1 MAPGRRRGA
10 KGVKAMSE
18 LSLGDLVLAKVKG
31 FPAWPAKISRPE
43 DWQRASDPKKCFVQ
57 FFGTAEIAFV
67 APVDIQIFTNEAK
80 NKLSARCLGKTVKYF
95 AQAVKDIC
103 EEFEELQ
110 RKNLSGVRDDSTQT
124 HSPEAHSVDSVVD
137 EVLDVDQNNGIAPE
151 CKLETKESDDLDSG
165 LEHRAHKQDEVECL
179 DVKPYLSNDVNC
191 RLSSPV
197 SLRKNNKLSLNHN
210 NVVKD
215 SPSVS
220 SPSHHSLKREDS
232 LDSNVKG
239 RLTDDSQNELTNGHR
254 PKLAMGSKKK
264 SPGAVLRSGGSAV
277 PHDHKGE
284 VMRRKIASGDSMKLS
299 SPDIPKLHLEVSS
312 QKREKRLV
320 KEERQYEAVHGVQ
333 QDAKVNFESHGDVNP
348 RKKMKVQHG
357 SEKKGSHT
365 NEISSPAK
373 ISKPADTG
381 KDANLIKAQINSKS
395 YSRGPNNALDDKMAG
410 KDPKRFT
417 SGGKA
422 EVLPIRLPIVSNTE
436 FDNNLP
442 RIKRHQREPET
453 MSGENRPGTSVSHK
467 TDSIVSN
474 PSKVISP
481 VVQLPLKR
489 RSVRICGDDD
499 DELPKTP
506 VHGRTNKVSVTPRIL
521 DSKRKSVVHGE
532 KPVHES
538 QVLRNSREVD
548 TVLKEQ
554 VQFNRAMHKL
564 LSPAAQQ
571 GMEKRTR
578 ESSAAQPQKL
588 DSEKLTPMEVTLIP
602 VSPKRSSQPVGGER
616 VSGEL
621 ESTQPNKAPS
631 NDFRK
636 KTQAGDEKN
645 VASYD
650 RSNLYPNQLLSERS
664 KQPYSGEKKNTAL
677 KLDSQ
682 INDSALGT
690 SKENIMSVQE
700 RLSASKAHKTSH
712 AVDSKTSDSVSSMKH
727 LIAAAQ
733 ARKKQ
738 THFQNTYGN
747 PFLFSI
753 PDTEMAGRGP
763 RPAPT
768 ALAYEASNTLQLDVL
783 EAPPRS
789 PCSSLHQ
796 IQSDNPHENDELE
809 ERRVIS
815 GHQGTG
821 SSLSGG
827 TEASVARDAFE
838 GMIETL
844 SRTKESIARA
854 TRLAIDCAKYGLAN
868 EVVELLIQKLE
879 NEPSLHRRVDLFF
892 LVDSITQCSH
902 TQRGASYV
910 STIQAVLPR
919 LIGAAAPAGAGAQ
932 ENRHQCRKVLR
943 LWLER
948 KILPESVLRRYMD
961 GFGVV
966 NDDMSIPLRR
976 PSRAERS
983 IDDPIREME
992 GMVVDE
998 YGSNAM
1004 FQLPGF
1010 LSTNV
1015 FEEEEDG
1022 DASDTNLCLKDD
1034 GASPSK
1040 HTPATDR
1047 DHENHSVTPSDRRHC
1062 ILEDVDGELEMEDV
1076 SGHQKDERPLMTN
1089 GSIEAASLELDPDGG
1104 RHESLSNTS
1113 TEWLPSPE
1121 GSPPLPAG
1129 SPPMTPPL
1137 PTSPPPP
1144 PPPSSPPPPPPPPTS
1159 HQHPFPQPP
1168 VGSTPPV
1175 VPPSRPAGPSP
1186 SIGPPLRSAG
1196 SSPPVGPPP
1205 PHIHPPPPP
1214 FGHHPPPFGPP
1225 PHLDPSAPLISQQ
1238 AFPCQ
1243 PPLVSHNKTPLSPRS
1258 SYRPHPLPH
1267 EVGATPTGNQ
1277 QTHIVSTTHGPHMDA
1292 SIKGEVPPHQ
1302 SSCFPPYGVSIAQ
1315 ERVGYNSSRHVK
1327 YGEDETFMNPQ
1338 ASQHRQQYLPGS
1350 VPFAQRPVRPE
1361 LPSQRQPSHYAYPN
1375 SAQQHPYPSYS
1386 LPNVADGPRRY
1397 ITEEQWRKQGND
1409 FNMDH
1414 PRSGWMPGGRSCSG
1428 PSHSQAGANYY

>member
-1 MAPGRRRGA
+1 MLRP
-10 KGVKAMSE
+10 
-18 LSLGDLVLAKVKG
+18 VLWYCG
-31 FPAWPAKISRPE
+31 N
-43 DWQRASDPKKCFVQ
+43 
-57 FFGTAEIAFV
+57 
-67 APVDIQIFTNEAK
+67 IFTNEAK

-110 RKNLSGVRDDSTQT
+110 RKNLSGVVDDDSTQT

-137 EVLDVDQNNGIAPE
+137 EVLDVNRNNGIAPE

-179 DVKPYLSNDVNC
+179 DVKPYLSNDVN
-191 RLSSPV
+191 RMLSPPIS
-197 SLRKNNKLSLNHN
+197 SRKNNKLCSNHN

-220 SPSHHSLKREDS
+220 SPSHHSLKKEDS
-232 LDSNVKG
+232 LDCNVKG
-239 RLTDDSQNELTNGHR
+239 RLTDGSQNELTNGHR

-264 SPGAVLRSGGSAV
+264 YPGAVLRSGGSTV

-284 VMRRKIASGDSMKLS
+284 VMRRKFASGDSMKLS

-320 KEERQYEAVHGVQ
+320 KEERQSEAVHGVQ

-357 SEKKGSHT
+357 SERKGSHT

-381 KDANLIKAQINSKS
+381 KDANLIKAQINGKS

-422 EVLPIRLPIVSNTE
+422 EAFPIRPAIVSN
-436 FDNNLP
+436 DNDLP
-442 RIKRHQREPET
+442 RIKRHQRELET
-453 MSGENRPGTSVSHK
+453 MSGAALISENRPGTSVSHK
-467 TDSIVSN
+467 TDLIVSN
-474 PSKVISP
+474 CSKVISP

-506 VHGRTNKVSVTPRIL
+506 VHGGTNKVSVTPRMS
-521 DSKRKSVVHGE
+521 DSKRKSVTHGE

-548 TVLKEQ
+548 NVLKEQ
-554 VQFNRAMHKL
+554 VQFNRGMNKL

-578 ESSAAQPQKL
+578 ESSAAHVSPSPQKL
-588 DSEKLTPMEVTLIP
+588 DSEKLTPMEFKLIP
-602 VSPKRSSQPVGGER
+602 VSPKRSSQSVGGGR

-621 ESTQPNKAPS
+621 ESMQPNKAPS

-636 KTQAGDEKN
+636 KTPPGDEKN
-645 VASYD
+645 AASSD

-664 KQPYSGEKKNTAL
+664 KQPYSGEKKNTTP
-677 KLDSQ
+677 KMDSR
-682 INDSALGT
+682 INGSELGT

-747 PFLFSI
+747 RFLFSVPNI
-753 PDTEMAGRGP
+753 EMAGRGP
-763 RPAPT
+763 SPAPA
-768 ALAYEASNTLQLDVL
+768 ALAYEASNTLQLNVL

-796 IQSDNPHENDELE
+796 IQSNNPHENDELE
-809 ERRVIS
+809 ERRVSS
-815 GHQGTG
+815 GHQGSG

-827 TEASVARDAFE
+827 TEAAVARDAFE

-910 STIQAVLPR
+910 STVQAVLPR

-1010 LSTNV
+1010 LSTSV
-1015 FEEEEDG
+1015 LEEEEDG

-1076 SGHQKDERPLMTN
+1076 SGHQKDERPLMTY
-1089 GSIEAASLELDPDGG
+1089 GSIEAASLDLDPDGG
-1104 RHESLSNTS
+1104 GHESSSNNS

-1121 GSPPLPAG
+1121 GSPPLPAR

-1137 PTSPPPP
+1137 PNSPPPSSPPPP

-1168 VGSTPPV
+1168 VG
-1175 VPPSRPAGPSP
+1175 PPSRPAGPSP
-1186 SIGPPLRSAG
+1186 SIGPPLRPAG

-1214 FGHHPPPFGPP
+1214 FGHHPPPLGPP
-1225 PHLDPSAPLISQQ
+1225 PHLGPSAPLISQQ

-1267 EVGATPTGNQ
+1267 EVGDTPTGNQ
-1277 QTHIVSTTHGPHMDA
+1277 HTHIVSTTHGSHMDA
-1292 SIKGEVPPHQ
+1292 SIKGEVSSHQ
-1302 SSCFPPYGVSIAQ
+1302 SSFFPPFGVSLAQ

-1361 LPSQRQPSHYAYPN
+1361 LPSQRQPN
-1375 SAQQHPYPSYS
+1375 SAQQHQYPSYS
-1386 LPNVADGPRRY
+1386 LPNFADGPRRY
-1397 ITEEQWRKQGND
+1397 ITDEQWRNQGNN

-1414 PRSGWMPGGRSCSG
+1414 PRSGWMTGRSCSG
-1428 PSHSQAGANYY
+1428 PSHSQEGYHERSPSSSINYQHSASNSLPPSGQMPLPVHTVPMMASAPNMPDINWWPA